1 MIEVFVIQDG
11 KMKELPVVSVTW
23 SGSKDEAARKI
34 EVDYIY
40 TLRGL
45 HGRVKA
51 KEGDGVIFK
60 WKGKELFRGSIFD
73 TSRGKSGPSNFVAYD
88 LLIYSVKNRDSY
100 IFSNKSADAIFKR
113 TCGDFGL
120 PMGKVDSTS
129 VVFKNKVFDG
139 ETLWDMWM
147 KSLSETYKRNGRKFT
162 IYADKGLVNLV
173 EKKKQVVSWVVEDG
187 VNLIDFNSTTS
198 ISDTITQVKLEAG
211 EDKKTITATVSN
223 NNMSKKFG
231 VMQHYEKVS
240 EKLNKAQLT
249 SRAKSILSEKGK
261 ISKTLDIT
269 ALGLSDLTSGKAL
282 YVISKDLEVN
292 RGYFIKKDSHT
303 FKGNDHIVDLS
314 VTETDELPEVG

>member
-113 TCGDFGL
+113 TCGDFG
-120 PMGKVDSTS
+120 
-129 VVFKNKVFDG
+129 
-139 ETLWDMWM
+139 
-147 KSLSETYKRNGRKFT
+147 Y
-162 IYADKGLVNLV
+162 Y
-173 EKKKQVVSWVVEDG
+173 
-187 VNLIDFNSTTS
+187 
-198 ISDTITQVKLEAG
+198 
-211 EDKKTITATVSN
+211 
-223 NNMSKKFG
+223 
-231 VMQHYEKVS
+231 
-240 EKLNKAQLT
+240 
-249 SRAKSILSEKGK
+249 
-261 ISKTLDIT
+261 
-269 ALGLSDLTSGKAL
+269 
-282 YVISKDLEVN
+282 
-292 RGYFIKKDSHT
+292 
-303 FKGNDHIVDLS
+303 
-314 VTETDELPEVG
+314 